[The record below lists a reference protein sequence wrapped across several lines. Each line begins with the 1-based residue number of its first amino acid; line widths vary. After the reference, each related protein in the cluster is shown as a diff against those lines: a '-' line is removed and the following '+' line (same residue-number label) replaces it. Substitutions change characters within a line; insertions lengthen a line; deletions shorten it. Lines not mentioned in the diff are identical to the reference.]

1 MTLEGKVVAVTG
13 GTRGLGWGI
22 SLALFRAGAKRELIC
37 R

>member
-13 GTRGLGWGI
+13 GTRGLVWGI
-22 SLALFRAGAKRELIC
+22 PWRFSARELIW